1 MLELVF
7 KRPEWRYF
15 CLTLDRSIYAEQLI
29 KLIGFYNDKQHSY
42 AESRRFQ
49 VLKVGKPK
57 ENGDQ

>member
-1 MLELVF
+1 MEVLLSNTGQVYLC
-7 KRPEWRYF
+7 W
-15 CLTLDRSIYAEQLI
+15 AI